1 MLQRGYRRD
10 LLLYFPFLI
19 PFCCVQ
25 HLFGKCSWTYIFY
38 LSSDIDFGKS
48 LGKHGDST
56 LFIAKQ
62 KQQRIGWLITGVRK
76 IFCVQVEVGL
86 NCSTMLAY
94 FVFIETQMIMDTDY
108 GKILIVFF
116 VWLSQWEWIWWWF
129 KNLKKVILRILR
141 WPLLKLVKLKSHCH
155 L

>member
-62 KQQRIGWLITGVRK
+62 KQRRIGWLITGVRK

-108 GKILIVFF
+108 GKILIVFCLI
-116 VWLSQWEWIWWWF
+116 VPVRMDLVMVQKPEESHSQ
-129 KNLKKVILRILR
+129 NLEMT
-141 WPLLKLVKLKSHCH
+141 SA
-155 L
+155 